1 MSTDRDLVTALR
13 KAAEVI
19 VGRSL
24 TDTEANRLVQL
35 FNESSG
41 THYERSKVSITKL
54 ASITERQ
61 LQEKVAASDNTDRVM
76 QELLDTINNWK
87 PGS

>member
-1 MSTDRDLVTALR
+1 MANDEELLTSLR
-13 KAAEVI
+13 KAAEAI

-24 TDTEANRLVQL
+24 TEDEASRLIKL

-41 THYERSKVSITKL
+41 THYERAKSSITKL
-54 ASITERQ
+54 ASVTEHQ

-76 QELLDTINNWK
+76 QELEDTINNWK